1 MQKAE
6 KSLQNNLFVNKLH
19 ILFTNINRQIKYNH
33 TLRQRQDMERR
44 DYLSID
50 TWQEISQESL
60 PMCGTFITL
69 SPLQTTYQ
77 L

>member
-50 TWQEISQESL
+50 T
-60 PMCGTFITL
+60 
-69 SPLQTTYQ
+69 
-77 L
+77 